1 MVIARRFTAAALRR
15 AALLLVVATA
25 LAACGGDDDPPAGAA
40 TPPPVASAVSGTAA
54 TGAPLPGLVVTLK
67 DSTNRSV
74 TATTSAQGAFTLDT
88 TGLTPPY
95 LLQVTTPGGVTL
107 LSVSADANGAGTIN
121 ITPIS
126 DLLVR
131 SWYQVQGQS
140 AASAFADPV
149 ALRPPS
155 PVQVRAI
162 ARMLLD
168 VLQLAIRA
176 SGAPITEPEDLIDK
190 PFVADGTGIDAL
202 LDNSQFT
209 VRSDG
214 ADLVLMAGSAV
225 QTTTLAFVTQTTSI
239 TASSSTVDGTATSTA
254 TSSALVPVQASQVT
268 ALDEIDAA
276 LAAFAATVTS
286 RQSALA
292 VSDLEPFF
300 AADLLDA
307 GLNRAQLLAG
317 LVLELRQLQS
327 ATLAVQQVRALDTTA
342 GTAELLVRFAGT
354 RNGVTA
360 ADNETFFYRR
370 GSDGVWRFGGDG
382 RIAEVG
388 VRAEGRRNQGLFSG
402 DNGPSVNIDVRPV
415 LGTVSSVAV
424 SGGLGAL
431 SVTQGA
437 TEVLDSGVQLTPFFA
452 NTGPLSPPL
461 PAAGTPV
468 TVTLQLA
475 AGGSVPY
482 TVLLNAFTTEL
493 IEITGPTGTAIAA
506 GTATVS
512 WTLPTTYAVAGIQ
525 LSALVFTESSNS
537 SSGFQCISEAAVI
550 GPTATT
556 GQVEIL
562 AECNHLP
569 VKFVN
574 INLSTN
580 GVNGERSQVI
590 YGLSLSP

>member
-1 MVIARRFTAAALRR
+1 MVIARRFTAAAFWR
-15 AALLLVVATA
+15 AALLLVVATT
-25 LAACGGDDDPPAGAA
+25 LAACGGDDDSPAGAA
-40 TPPPVASAVSGTAA
+40 TPPVASAVSGTAA
-54 TGAPLPGLVVTLK
+54 TGAPLANLVVTLK
-67 DSTNRSV
+67 DSANRSV
-74 TATTSAQGAFTLDT
+74 MGTTNAQGAFTLDT
-88 TGLTPPY
+88 TGLAPPY
-95 LLQVTTPGGVTL
+95 LLRVTTPGGVTL
-107 LSVSADANGAGTIN
+107 LSVSADANGGGTIN

-126 DLLVR
+126 DLVVR
-131 SWYQVQGQS
+131 SWYHVQGRS
-140 AASAFADPV
+140 ATSAFADPV
-149 ALRPPS
+149 ASRPPS

-176 SGAPITEPEDLIDK
+176 SGAPISEPEHLIDQ
-190 PFVADGTGIDAL
+190 PFAANGTGIDAL
-202 LDNSQFT
+202 LDNAQFT

-214 ADLVLMAGSAV
+214 ADLVLTAGGAV

-254 TSSALVPVQASQVT
+254 TGSALVPVQASQVT
-268 ALDEIDAA
+268 ALDEIDTA
-276 LAAFAATVTS
+276 LAAFAAKVTS
-286 RQSALA
+286 RQSALT

-300 AADLLDA
+300 AADLLDG

-317 LVLELRQLQS
+317 LVTELRQLQS
-327 ATLAVQQVRALDTTA
+327 ASLAVWQVRALDTTA
-342 GTAELLVRFAGT
+342 GTAELVVRFAGT
-354 RNGVTA
+354 QGGVTA
-360 ADNETFFYRR
+360 SDNEIFFYRR
-370 GSDGVWRFGGDG
+370 GSDGVWRFAGDG

-402 DNGPSVNIDVRPV
+402 GNGPSVNIDVRPV
-415 LGTVSSVAV
+415 RGTVSSVAV

-431 SVTQGA
+431 GVTQGA
-437 TEVLDSGVQLTPFFA
+437 TELLDSGVQLTPFFA

-475 AGGSVPY
+475 AGGSIPY
-482 TVLLNAFTTEL
+482 TVPLNAFTTEL
-493 IEITGPTGTAIAA
+493 IQITGPTGTTIAA

-537 SSGFQCISEAAVI
+537 SSGFQCISDAAVI
-550 GPTATT
+550 GSTATT
-556 GQVEIL
+556 GQVEIP
-562 AECNHLP
+562 ATCGGHP
-569 VKFVN
+569 VQFVN

-580 GVNGERSQVI
+580 GVNGERSSVI